1 LAASN
6 PANGGL
12 VMRSFRTCASRV
24 GGLLFLVTM
33 ALQPAVAQAGYP
45 EHAITLIVPF
55 AAGGPTDIVARIF
68 AERMSQSL
76 GQLIV
81 VENVVGAG
89 GTTAAL
95 RAKRAA
101 PDGYTILM
109 GHMGTHAAAVAFN
122 PSLPYDPQ
130 EDFTPIG
137 ITASMP
143 VLALIRQGL
152 PAHNLQEFA
161 DYARANGAA
170 VKMAH
175 AGIGTVSYTTCLML
189 NATLGI
195 KPTLVPF
202 QGTGPAMNA
211 LIAGGVDYM
220 CDQIV
225 SVVPQ
230 VRDGTIVALAVAT
243 PKRNAALP
251 RVPTAREAG
260 APAFNASAWNA
271 LFAPGKTPRN
281 IIEKLNAAL
290 RDTMNDQGTHKRLLD
305 LGADV
310 PGAEARTPE
319 ALAALVKSEIAKWTP
334 IIQAAARY

>member
-1 LAASN
+1 
-6 PANGGL
+6 
-12 VMRSFRTCASRV
+12 M
-24 GGLLFLVTM
+24 
-33 ALQPAVAQAGYP
+33 
-45 EHAITLIVPF
+45 LIVPF
-55 AAGGPTDIVARIF
+55 AAGGPTDIVARII
-68 AERMSQSL
+68 AAGMSRSL

-109 GHMGTHAAAVAFN
+109 GHMGTHAAAVAVN

-137 ITASMP
+137 ITAGMP
-143 VLALIRQGL
+143 VLALIRRGL
-152 PAHNLQEFA
+152 PASNLQEFA
-161 DYARANGAA
+161 DYARVNGAA

-175 AGIGTVSYTTCLML
+175 AGIGSVSYTTCLML
-189 NATLGI
+189 NATLDI

-243 PKRNAALP
+243 PKRNTALP

-260 APAFNASAWNA
+260 VPAFDASAWNA
-271 LFAPGKTPRN
+271 LFAPSKTPPA

-290 RDTMNDQGTHKRLLD
+290 QNTLNDPGAHKQLLD
-305 LGADV
+305 LGADLPDV
-310 PGAEARTPE
+310 EARTPE
-319 ALAALVKSEIAKWTP
+319 ALAALVKSEIAKWTA
-334 IIQAAARY
+334 IIHAVPHH

>member
-1 LAASN
+1 M
-6 PANGGL
+6 
-12 VMRSFRTCASRV
+12 VV
-24 GGLLFLVTM
+24 M
-33 ALQPAVAQAGYP
+33 ALTPAVAQARYP
-45 EHAITLIVPF
+45 EGAIMLIVPF
-55 AAGGPTDIVARIF
+55 AAGGPTDIVARII
-68 AERMSQSL
+68 AAGMSRSL

-109 GHMGTHAAAVAFN
+109 GHMGTHAAAVAVN

-130 EDFTPIG
+130 ADFTPIG
-137 ITASMP
+137 ITAGMP
-143 VLALIRQGL
+143 VLALIRPGI

-161 DYARANGAA
+161 DYARVNGAA

-175 AGIGTVSYTTCLML
+175 AGIGSVSYTTCLML
-189 NATLGI
+189 NATLDI

-260 APAFNASAWNA
+260 VPAFDASAWNA
-271 LFAPGKTPRN
+271 LFAPSKTPPA

-290 RDTMNDQGTHKRLLD
+290 QNTLNDPGAHKQLLD
-305 LGADV
+305 LGADLPDV
-310 PGAEARTPE
+310 EARTPE
-319 ALAALVKSEIAKWTP
+319 ALAALVKSEIAKWTA
-334 IIQAAARY
+334 IIHAASR

>member
-1 LAASN
+1 
-6 PANGGL
+6 
-12 VMRSFRTCASRV
+12 MRLFKTCAFRV
-24 GGLLFLVTM
+24 GGLLFLLLM
-33 ALQPAVAQAGYP
+33 ALHPPVAQAGYP
-45 EHAITLIVPF
+45 ERAITLIVPF

-68 AERMSQSL
+68 AEGMSRSL

-101 PDGYTILM
+101 PDGYTIMM

-130 EDFTPIG
+130 ADFTPIG
-137 ITASMP
+137 ITAGMP

-152 PAHNLQEFA
+152 PAQNLQEFA
-161 DYARANGAA
+161 SYAGVNGAA

-175 AGIGTVSYTTCLML
+175 AGIGSVSYTACLML
-189 NATLGI
+189 NATLDI

-211 LIAGGVDYM
+211 LIAGAVDYM

-243 PKRNAALP
+243 PERNAALP

-260 APAFNASAWNA
+260 APAFNALAWNA
-271 LFAPGKTPRN
+271 LFAPAKTPRT
-281 IIEKLNAAL
+281 IIDKLNAAL
-290 RDTMNDQGTHKRLLD
+290 RDTMNDPGPHKRLID
-305 LGADV
+305 LGADI
-310 PGAEARTPE
+310 PGAEARTSE

-334 IIQAAARY
+334 IIQAAAQY

>member
-1 LAASN
+1 
-6 PANGGL
+6 
-12 VMRSFRTCASRV
+12 M
-24 GGLLFLVTM
+24 
-33 ALQPAVAQAGYP
+33 
-45 EHAITLIVPF
+45 LIVPF
-55 AAGGPTDIVARIF
+55 AAGGPTDIVARII
-68 AERMSQSL
+68 AAGMSRSL

-109 GHMGTHAAAVAFN
+109 GHMGTHAAAVAVN
-122 PSLPYDPQ
+122 PYLPYDPQ

-137 ITASMP
+137 ITAGMP
-143 VLALIRQGL
+143 VLALIRRGL
-152 PAHNLQEFA
+152 PASNLQEFA
-161 DYARANGAA
+161 DYARVNGAA

-175 AGIGTVSYTTCLML
+175 AGIGSVSYTTCLML
-189 NATLGI
+189 NATLDI

-260 APAFNASAWNA
+260 VPAFDASAWNA
-271 LFAPGKTPRN
+271 LFAPSKTPPA

-290 RDTMNDQGTHKRLLD
+290 QNTLNDPGAHKQLLD
-305 LGADV
+305 LGADLPDV
-310 PGAEARTPE
+310 EARTPE
-319 ALAALVKSEIAKWTP
+319 ALAALVKSEIAKWTA
-334 IIQAAARY
+334 IIHAVPHH